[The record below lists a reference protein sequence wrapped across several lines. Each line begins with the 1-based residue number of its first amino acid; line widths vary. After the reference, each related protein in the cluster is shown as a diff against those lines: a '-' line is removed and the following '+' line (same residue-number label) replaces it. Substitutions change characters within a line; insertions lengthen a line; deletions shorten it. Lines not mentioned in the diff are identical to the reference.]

1 MRALIPALALSLSIA
16 AAHAANETPKKVDI
30 PDAASLIGQ
39 TLNDEAQ
46 FASGVDAPRVTAE
59 DWNYGF
65 AFDDP
70 GLQRTA
76 STRDRGKGG
85 GLIAT
90 AELYNRRCDRA
101 AKTVRF
107 AFSGDERFALKG
119 TVAKGRYAEGWVF
132 FGDALSFEGTPTKI
146 KMELSE
152 NDGALYVA
160 LDRARMRQ
168 SRQVALCPSV
178 TAAPGKGGRCAMF
191 SLAGFARAFDFVC
204 EAK

>member
-1 MRALIPALALSLSIA
+1 MRALIPALALSMSMSA
-16 AAHAANETPKKVDI
+16 ACAANEPPKKIDI
-30 PDAASLIGQ
+30 PDAASLIGK
-39 TLNDEAQ
+39 TLDDETQ
-46 FASGVDAPRVTAE
+46 FASGTDAPRVTAE
-59 DWNYGF
+59 DWSYGF

-85 GLIAT
+85 GLISM
-90 AELYNRRCDRA
+90 AEIYDRRCDRA
-101 AKTVRF
+101 AKTMRF
-107 AFSGDERFALKG
+107 AFGSDERFPLKG
-119 TVAKGRYAEGWVF
+119 TVAKGRYADGWVF
-132 FGDALSFEGTPTKI
+132 FGDALSFEGTPAKI

-160 LDRARMRQ
+160 LDRARMLQ
-168 SRQVALCPSV
+168 SRQVALCPTV